1 MAEAP
6 IRSLLIYQSMT
17 RPILIMGCERNLFA
31 VSCLF
36 CVYIGFNLGL
46 ARGKI
51 LVLLAAILA
60 WFAISFGLRLMGKAD
75 PYMNAVFQRATA
87 YSDKPFR
94 IQFKIPA
101 RSSILARTNQNAKKR
116 WN

>member
-6 IRSLLIYQSMT
+6 VRTLHINQSMT

-31 VSCLF
+31 ASALMCT
-36 CVYIGFNLGL
+36 YIGFNVGL
-46 ARGKI
+46 ARGKL
-51 LVLLAAILA
+51 LVLLAAIAA
-60 WFAISFGLRLMGKAD
+60 WMAISFGLRIMGKAD

-94 IQFKIPA
+94 IQYKIPA
-101 RSSILARTNQNAKKR
+101 ISSILTRPNQLTRKR
-116 WN
+116 WD

>member
-1 MAEAP
+1 MAETP
-6 IRSLLIYQSMT
+6 VRSLSINQSMT

-31 VSCLF
+31 ASCLL
-36 CVYIGFNLGL
+36 CAYIGLNLGL

-60 WFAISFGLRLMGKAD
+60 WCAISFGLRLMGKAD
-75 PYMNAVFQRATA
+75 PYMNAVFKRATM

-101 RSSILARTNQNAKKR
+101 RNSILSRPNKNTRKR
-116 WN
+116 WD

>member
-1 MAEAP
+1 M
-6 IRSLLIYQSMT
+6 INQSMT

-31 VSCLF
+31 AASLF
-36 CVYIGFNLGL
+36 CGYTGFNLGL

-51 LVLLAAILA
+51 LVLLAAIVS
-60 WFAISFGLRLMGKAD
+60 WMAISFGLRLMGKAD
-75 PYMNAVFQRATA
+75 PYMNAVFTRATK

-101 RSSILARTNQNAKKR
+101 RSPLGSRRNLNSRKR
-116 WN
+116 WD